1 MTASSK
7 ASKPEQTPPSAF
19 HAAVSNDVLELR
31 AALAAGERL
40 SLIRPDNGFTP
51 LHTAALNGS
60 GHFMVEALKNET
72 SDPWK
77 RDRNGRRAI
86 DIAAAAGHKTIV
98 ALLYAAM
105 YGGPDDD
112 CIIDD
117 PDEPLT

>member
-1 MTASSK
+1 MTASKK
-7 ASKPEQTPPSAF
+7 ASQPEKTPPSAF
-19 HAAVSNDVLELR
+19 HAAVSDDVVELR

-40 SLIRPDNGFTP
+40 NLVRSENGFTP

-60 GHFMVEALKNET
+60 SAFIVEALMNDT

-86 DIAAAAGHKTIV
+86 DIAAAAGHKAVV

-105 YGGPDDD
+105 YGGQDDD
-112 CIIDD
+112 LLIEE
-117 PDEPLT
+117 PDIPLS

>member
-1 MTASSK
+1 MTASRK
-7 ASKPEQTPPSAF
+7 ASQPERTPPSAF
-19 HAAVSNDVLELR
+19 HAAVSDDVGELR

-40 SLIRPDNGFTP
+40 NVVRQENGFTP

-60 GHFMVEALKNET
+60 SAFMAEALLDDT

-86 DIAAAAGHKTIV
+86 DIAAAAGHQAVV
-98 ALLYAAM
+98 AILYAAM

-112 CIIDD
+112 LIIDE
-117 PDEPLT
+117 PDIPLN